1 MQLVAAGIRYV
12 FGERRHGA
20 ALVGEQE
27 SGQGIPYER
36 HPHDRFVVDYPCES
50 EARHEEEYLEKA
62 FVYPAG
68 QPRFAQRVVHL
79 PCQYAAGRD
88 EENEERDEIR
98 ARSLHDDGVEKDQ
111 CEPGEYRCRQQYPH
125 DEVGFP
131 RRRPRREPAQV
142 ALEVERP
149 DVGEKEQGGS
159 VQGVGDDVMAH
170 HHAEDE
176 LQEVRIHVG
185 QAQRHVYPVCFF
197 YGVHRSVRAFET
209 DIACVSGLERRP
221 SFRGSINKYT
231 KYIR

>member
-1 MQLVAAGIRYV
+1 MLKLTVTDIHEYPQAQGYLGVEGHVGKYAVGEYVVQLVAAGIRYV

-88 EENEERDEIR
+88 ERTKNETKFVPG
-98 ARSLHDDGVEKDQ
+98 ARMTMG
-111 CEPGEYRCRQQYPH
+111 
-125 DEVGFP
+125 
-131 RRRPRREPAQV
+131 
-142 ALEVERP
+142 
-149 DVGEKEQGGS
+149 
-159 VQGVGDDVMAH
+159 
-170 HHAEDE
+170 
-176 LQEVRIHVG
+176 
-185 QAQRHVYPVCFF
+185 
-197 YGVHRSVRAFET
+197 
-209 DIACVSGLERRP
+209 
-221 SFRGSINKYT
+221 
-231 KYIR
+231 